1 MKKITFVLIFGA
13 IFINLNNAAADNYK
27 YVPYIGGGYQF
38 DKAQLAEVRPQYHSV
53 YLYVG
58 SDYSSYFG
66 TELFFSQ
73 SASEN
78 NKLGNKKLKSS
89 YRAYGLDVLGY
100 LPVDCQ
106 KKFSLA
112 ATAGF
117 GEYTFNL
124 KKTTAAKHHNEHGYG
139 YRLGGGFKYVLDA
152 HWQARLLAR
161 YVRFDKVDDVNQSL
175 EYTLSAEYHF

>member
-38 DKAQLAEVRPQYHSV
+38 DKAQLAGVKPEYHSA

-66 TELFFSQ
+66 TEVFFSQ
-73 SASEN
+73 SASKN
-78 NKLGNKKLKSS
+78 NRLDNNKLKSS
-89 YRAYGLDVLGY
+89 YRAYGLDLLGY
-100 LPVDCQ
+100 LPLDCQ
-106 KKFSLA
+106 KRFSLV

-124 KKTTAAKHHNEHGYG
+124 KKTTDVKHHNEHGYG
-139 YRLGGGFKYVLDA
+139 YRWGGGFKYTLNS
-152 HWQARLLAR
+152 HWQTRLMAR
-161 YVRFDKVDDVNQSL
+161 YVKFEKVDNANQSL